1 MLRAFKTEVELTEQQ
16 KQIFAK
22 TVGVMRF
29 VKNLYIERNQEEYAA
44 GHGFVTAYGFS
55 AWLNN
60 GYLAENPDKQ
70 WIKEVYQKAVKQS
83 IINTEA
89 AFKRFFKGM
98 AGYPKFARKSRQDI
112 KFYFVRNSKSQP
124 IKASRVSIRIPVMGW
139 VFIKEKGYVPQK
151 GIRSGTIQQRGGR
164 YFISVL
170 ADVDINVPAKHN
182 PAEQTGGLGLDFGI
196 KSPVMDSNGKS
207 MDDIEKT
214 ERVRFLEKKLRRER
228 RRLSRMREANIK
240 DKQYYSSGK
249 KKGQL
254 QSFSYKRPLREC
266 ANYQKQR
273 KIVQSILLRLD
284 NIRLNAQRQQVAE
297 WVRAKPEY
305 IAIEDL
311 NVQGMLKNRHLA
323 RAVSIRN
330 FYRLRLLLTQKCAE
344 NGIQLRVVNRWHPS
358 SRICHNCGCYKD
370 DLKLSDRVFVCPECG
385 VKLDRDYNAAM
396 NLRDTNNYTVCR

>member
-29 VKNLYIERNQEEYAA
+29 VKNLYIERNQEIYKTE
-44 GHGFVTAYGFS
+44 HRFVTAYEFS
-55 AWLNN
+55 VWLNN
-60 GYLAENPDKQ
+60 EYLAQNPDKQ
-70 WIKEVYQKAVKQS
+70 WIKDVYQKAVKQS
-83 IINTEA
+83 IINTET

-98 AGYPKFARKSRQDI
+98 AGYPKFARKSKQDV
-112 KFYFVRNSKSQP
+112 KFYFVRNGRNRP
-124 IKASRVSIRIPVMGW
+124 IKASRVSIQIPTMGW
-139 VFIKEKGYVPQK
+139 VFIKEKGYIPENN
-151 GIRSGTIQQRGGR
+151 IHSGTIQQRGGR

-170 ADVDINVPAKHN
+170 TDANVSLPPKHN
-182 PAEQTGGLGLDFGI
+182 PAARPGGLGLDFGI
-196 KSPVMDSNGKS
+196 KSPVMDSNGVS

-214 ERVRFLEKKLRRER
+214 KRVRFLEKKLRRER
-228 RRLSRMREANIK
+228 RRLSRMWEANVK

-254 QSFSYKRPLREC
+254 RSFSYKRLLREC

-273 KIVQSILLRLD
+273 KVVQGILLSLD
-284 NIRLNAQRQQVAE
+284 NIRLNAQRRQVAE

-311 NVQGMLKNRHLA
+311 NVKGMLKNRHLA
-323 RAVSIRN
+323 KAVSKRN

-344 NGIQLRVVNRWHPS
+344 NSIQLRIVNRWYPS
-358 SRICHNCGCYKD
+358 SRTCHNCGCYKD

-396 NLRDTNNYTVCR
+396 NLRDTNNYLV